1 MKTVSHNG
9 LTYFLHV
16 GKCAWICENGARVYD
31 LNLSNLLFYKI

>member
-1 MKTVSHNG
+1 MTTVSHNG

-31 LNLSNLLFYKI
+31 LNLINLLFSKM